1 MEEEK
6 IKKYA
11 ELRMEV
17 EIKIRELSEDLH
29 LQQSI
34 ASMIDDVLNNK
45 VFVKQPTMPMPLH
58 LQSTTIEPA
67 TKPKLSGDKIVF
79 PNHYTD
85 LLTVTENEDYII
97 IKPKEYIRSKQDFKE
112 ISQIIKDY
120 GGEYVSANRDT
131 HWRIKR

>member
-11 ELRMEV
+11 ELRMEIENKIKDLSV
-17 EIKIRELSEDLH
+17 ELH

-34 ASMIDDVLNNK
+34 ISAIDEVLNQRT
-45 VFVKQPTMPMPLH
+45 FVKQPTMPMPLH

-67 TKPKLSGDKIVF
+67 MKPKLSGDKIVF
-79 PNHYTD
+79 PNHYAD

-97 IKPKEYIRSKQDFKE
+97 IKPQNFIRNKQDFKE